1 MVDEKVY
8 TYIVKVIKIYY
19 LNIITRNE
27 TFDLLGGV
35 QADELYMECLRD
47 IIDTRET

>member
-8 TYIVKVIKIYY
+8 TYIVKVINLYY

-27 TFDLLGGV
+27 AFDLLGGV
-35 QADELYMECLRD
+35 QADELYM
-47 IIDTRET
+47 